1 MEPEKSGEL
10 QDTTER
16 LGTERLG
23 KLLLR
28 LSLPSIASMV
38 TVSLYHLADTFW
50 LGQLSY
56 QAIAAITVTLPF
68 FVMVIS
74 VGVGSGVGANALASR
89 RFGERNVEATNQ
101 VAGQV
106 FPLAGFFGVVFVLV
120 GVFFAR
126 PIASLFGAR
135 PDILDMTADYLI
147 FFSIGIPFMLFRLM
161 TRNVFQASGDAV
173 KPMIF
178 TIVGAIVNVAL
189 DPFFIFGWGP
199 FPEMGVGGAGLATS
213 ISGALGAML
222 SFYYLVGRK
231 SVYRL
236 QLHHLKPNFAII
248 AQIYKVGL
256 PSLLMELT
264 ESIVF
269 ILFLRIISG
278 FESVALAALGIAI
291 RISDIA
297 FMPIIGT
304 GHGLLP
310 IVGFCFGARL
320 WQRLW
325 AAVRLASLALT
336 VMLGVATVFL
346 EIFAPQTIAIFNDDP
361 ELLAVAVP
369 GMRIFLSTLIL
380 IGPAIMF
387 ITAFQGLSKGWTAIF
402 LSLARQ
408 LLFFIPALLILPDFM
423 GLNGVWLS
431 IPISDGSGA
440 IVAGLWLYRE
450 YRVQKRSGIWETPPE
465 IEPVPDSIPRGRA
478 ALD

>member
-1 MEPEKSGEL
+1 
-10 QDTTER
+10 
-16 LGTERLG
+16 
-23 KLLLR
+23 
-28 LSLPSIASMV
+28 MV

-50 LGQLSY
+50 LGQMSY

-68 FVMVIS
+68 FVMVVAI
-74 VGVGSGVGANALASR
+74 GTGSGVGANALASR
-89 RFGERNVEATNQ
+89 RFGERNVEATNR

-106 FPLAGFFGVVFVLV
+106 FPLAGFFGAVFVLA
-120 GVFFAR
+120 GVLFAR
-126 PIASLFGAR
+126 PIASLFGASE
-135 PDILDMTADYLI
+135 DILDMTAEYLL
-147 FFSIGIPFMLFRLM
+147 FFGIGTPFMLFRLM

-178 TIVGAIVNVAL
+178 TMVGAVANAAL

-213 ISGALGAML
+213 ISGGLGAML
-222 SFYYLVGRK
+222 SFYYLVGGK

-236 QLHHLKPNFAII
+236 KLHHLKPDFAII

-256 PSLLMELT
+256 PSILMEFT

-269 ILFLRIISG
+269 ILFNRIVSDFG
-278 FESVALAALGIAI
+278 SVALAAVGIAI

-325 AAVRLASLALT
+325 AAVRLASLAMV

-346 EIFAPQTIAIFNDDP
+346 EIFAPQIIAIFNDDP
-361 ELLAVAVP
+361 ELLEVAVP
-369 GMRIFLSTLIL
+369 GMRLFISTLVL

-408 LLFFIPALLILPDFM
+408 LIFFIPALLILPNFM
-423 GLNGVWLS
+423 GITGVWLS
-431 IPISDGSGA
+431 IPISDGCGA

-450 YRVQKRSGIWETPPE
+450 YRLQKHSGIWETPLEVGPAQEPAGPE
-465 IEPVPDSIPRGRA
+465 VVPDSVPRGRA